1 MPHDVDLIILLAVGF
16 GLALIFGYLAVRLR
30 LPPLI
35 GYLIAGIIIS
45 PNTPGIVADI
55 HLANQLAEL
64 GVMFLMFGVGMH
76 FSLNDLLQ
84 VRRIALP
91 GAILQIAVATLL
103 GIGVSMIWGWSF
115 GSALVFGLSLS
126 CASTVVLLKALG
138 DRGLLNSVNGKIAVG
153 WLLVEDL
160 VMVLVLVLLPATA
173 ALLGGEALA
182 GGADDNIWL
191 TLGITLLKVVGF
203 IAFMLI
209 IGKRLVPMIMQ
220 FVARLGSRE
229 LFTLTVVAAA
239 VSIAFGA
246 YKIFGVSMALGAFF
260 AGMVVKESDFSHRAE
275 EETLPLRE
283 IFAILFFVAVGMLFD
298 PRILVEQPV
307 HVLAVVAIIMVG
319 KTIAAMAL
327 VLFFRYPINT
337 ALTVGASLA
346 QIGEFSFI
354 LATLGVSLK
363 LLSLEGQNLIL
374 AGALI
379 SITLNSFVFSA
390 IEPVQRWIRERSHLA
405 RLLER
410 SGDPLA
416 MLPDEVSQDY
426 LRDQVVIVGHGEVGR
441 RITKQLMAED
451 IKVVI
456 AEENREIVEN
466 LREKGIAAVSG
477 MATDPGVL
485 IQAHIQHARLLV
497 LSPMDILDIHK
508 IVDIAKTL
516 NPEIQVLVCAESK
529 EEAEVIRRD
538 QIGEVYFAKEEM
550 AKNMSNHILNQ
561 IQIAHHQAPT
571 KEQTLDTKKRT
582 VQCVFSYS
590 T

>member
-1 MPHDVDLIILLAVGF
+1 MPHDVELIILLAVGF
-16 GLALIFGYLAVRLR
+16 GFALIFGYIAARLR

-45 PNTPGIVADI
+45 PNTPGVVGDI

-76 FSLNDLLQ
+76 FSLNDLMQ

-103 GIGVSMIWGWSF
+103 GMGISMLWGWSM

-173 ALLGGEALA
+173 VLLGGQPLTESS
-182 GGADDNIWL
+182 ADENIWL
-191 TLGITLLKVVGF
+191 TLGLTLLKVAGF

-220 FVARLGSRE
+220 VVARLGSRE

-246 YKIFGVSMALGAFF
+246 YKVFGVSMALGAFF

-283 IFAILFFVAVGMLFD
+283 IFSILFFVSVGMLFD
-298 PRILVEQPV
+298 PRILIEQPL
-307 HVLAVVAIIMVG
+307 HVLAVVGIIMIG

-354 LATLGVSLK
+354 LATLGVSLN
-363 LLSLEGQNLIL
+363 LLSMEGQNLIL

-390 IEPVQRWIRERSHLA
+390 IEPMQRLIRERSNLA

-410 SGDPLA
+410 SSDPLA

-426 LRDQVVIVGHGEVGR
+426 LRDQVVLIGHGEVGR
-441 RITKQLMAED
+441 RITRELMNEN

-477 MATDPGVL
+477 VATEPGVL

-497 LSPMDILDIHK
+497 ISPMDILDIHK
-508 IVDIAKTL
+508 IVDIAKML
-516 NPEIQVLVCAESK
+516 NSSIQVLVCAESK

-538 QIGEVYFAKEEM
+538 NVGEVYYAKEEM

-561 IQIAHHQAPT
+561 IQIAHHQTPT
-571 KEQTLDTKKRT
+571 H
-582 VQCVFSYS
+582 
-590 T
+590 

>member
-16 GLALIFGYLAVRLR
+16 GLALIFGYIAARLR

-45 PNTPGIVADI
+45 PNTPGIVGDI

-76 FSLNDLLQ
+76 FSLNDLMQ
-84 VRRIALP
+84 VRRIAVP

-103 GIGVSMIWGWSF
+103 GMGVTILWGWSF

-138 DRGLLNSVNGKIAVG
+138 DRGLLDSVNGKIAVG

-173 ALLGGEALA
+173 ILLGGQPINQESAN
-182 GGADDNIWL
+182 DNIWL
-191 TLGITLLKVVGF
+191 TLGITLLKVAGF

-209 IGKRLVPMIMQ
+209 IGKRLVPMIIQ

-239 VSIAFGA
+239 ISIAYGSYA
-246 YKIFGVSMALGAFF
+246 IFGVSMALGAFF
-260 AGMVVKESDFSHRAE
+260 AGMVVKESAFSHRAE

-283 IFAILFFVAVGMLFD
+283 IFAILFFVSVGMLFD
-298 PRILVEQPV
+298 PHILIEQPG
-307 HVLAVVAIIMVG
+307 HILAVVAIIMIG

-354 LATLGVSLK
+354 LATLGVSLQ
-363 LLSLEGQNLIL
+363 LLTLDAQNLIL

-379 SITLNSFVFSA
+379 SITLNSFIFSA
-390 IEPVQRWIRERSHLA
+390 IEPIQKWIRARSYLA

-410 SGDPLA
+410 KSDPLA

-426 LRDQVVIVGHGEVGR
+426 LRDQIVIVGYGEVGR
-441 RITKQLMAED
+441 RITQTLQEQN

-466 LREKGIAAVSG
+466 LRAKGVAAVSG
-477 MATDPGVL
+477 SATEPSVL
-485 IQAHIQHARLLV
+485 IQAHIMHARLLV
-497 LSPMDILDIHK
+497 ISPMDLVKIHQA
-508 IVDIAKTL
+508 VNIAKQL
-516 NPEIQVLVCAESK
+516 NPMLEVLLCAENG
-529 EEAEVIRRD
+529 EEARALRED
-538 QIGEVYFAKEEM
+538 NIGTVYFAKEEM
-550 AKNMSNHILNQ
+550 AKNMSAHILEQ
-561 IQIAHHQAPT
+561 IQLAHQHGHHA
-571 KEQTLDTKKRT
+571 
-582 VQCVFSYS
+582 
-590 T
+590 

>member
-1 MPHDVDLIILLAVGF
+1 MIILLAVGF
-16 GLALIFGYLAVRLR
+16 GIALIFGYIAARLR

-45 PNTPGIVADI
+45 PNTPGIVADMQ
-55 HLANQLAEL
+55 LANQLAEL

-103 GIGVSMIWGWSF
+103 GVAVSMWWGWSF

-138 DRGLLNSVNGKIAVG
+138 DRGLLDSVNGKIAVG

-173 ALLGGEALA
+173 VLLGGKELA
-182 GGADDNIWL
+182 HSTAHQNIWL
-191 TLGITLLKVVGF
+191 TIGITLLKVAGF

-239 VSIAFGA
+239 VSIAYGSYA
-246 YKIFGVSMALGAFF
+246 IFGVSMALGAFF

-283 IFAILFFVAVGMLFD
+283 IFSILFFVSVGMLFD
-298 PRILVEQPV
+298 PRILVEQPL
-307 HVLAVVAIIMVG
+307 HILAVIAIIMIG
-319 KTIAAMAL
+319 KTLAAMAL

-354 LATLGVSLK
+354 LATLGVSLG
-363 LLSLEGQNLIL
+363 LLTLDAQNLIL
-374 AGALI
+374 AGALF

-390 IEPVQRWIRERSHLA
+390 IEPIQRWIRERSHLA

-416 MLPDEVSQDY
+416 MLPDEVDQDY
-426 LRDQVVIVGHGEVGR
+426 LRDQVVMVGYGEVGR
-441 RITKQLMAED
+441 RITKTLMEQD
-451 IKVVI
+451 IRVVI

-466 LREKGIAAVSG
+466 LRKKGIAAVSG
-477 MATDPGVL
+477 EATEPSVL
-485 IQAHIQHARLLV
+485 IQAHIMHARLLV
-497 LSPMDILDIHK
+497 LSPMDIIDIHR
-508 IVDIAKTL
+508 IVDIAKQL
-516 NPEIQVLVCAESK
+516 NPRIEVLCCAESH
-529 EEAEVIRRD
+529 EEAEVIRQD
-538 QIGEVYFAKEEM
+538 NVGLVFYAKEEM
-550 AKNMSNHILNQ
+550 AKNMSQHILHQ
-561 IQIAHHQAPT
+561 IELAHHT
-571 KEQTLDTKKRT
+571 TT
-582 VQCVFSYS
+582 SNH
-590 T
+590 

>member
-16 GLALIFGYLAVRLR
+16 GVALIFGYIAARLR

-45 PNTPGIVADI
+45 PNTPGIEADI

-76 FSLNDLLQ
+76 FSLKDLLL

-103 GIGVSMIWGWSF
+103 GIGVPMLWGWSF

-138 DRGLLNSVNGKIAVG
+138 DRGLLDSVNGKIAVG

-173 ALLGGEALA
+173 VLLGGKAPA
-182 GGADDNIWL
+182 GADGNIWL
-191 TLGITLLKVVGF
+191 TLGITLLKVIGF

-209 IGKRLVPMIMQ
+209 VGKRVVPIIMQ

-239 VSIAFGA
+239 VSIAYGSYA
-246 YKIFGVSMALGAFF
+246 IFGVSMALGAFF

-283 IFAILFFVAVGMLFD
+283 IFSILFFVSVGMLFD
-298 PRILVEQPV
+298 PHILVESPL
-307 HVLAVVAIIMVG
+307 HILAVIAIIMVG
-319 KTIAAMAL
+319 KTLAAMAL

-354 LATLGVSLK
+354 LATLGVSLG
-363 LLSLEGQNLIL
+363 LLSLEAQNLIL
-374 AGALI
+374 AGALF
-379 SITLNSFVFSA
+379 SITLNSFIFSA

-416 MLPDEVSQDY
+416 MLPDEVDQAY
-426 LRDQVVIVGHGEVGR
+426 LRDQVVIVGYGGVGR
-441 RITKQLMAED
+441 RITENLINEN

-456 AEENREIVEN
+456 AEENREIVEK
-466 LREKGIAAVSG
+466 LRNANIAAVSG
-477 MATDPGVL
+477 VATEPSVL
-485 IQAHIQHARLLV
+485 IQAHIMHARLLV
-497 LSPMDILDIHK
+497 ISPMDILDIHR
-508 IVDIAKTL
+508 IVAIAKQL
-516 NPEIQVLVCAESK
+516 NPQIQVLICAESK
-529 EEAEVIRRD
+529 EEAAVIRD
-538 QIGEVYFAKEEM
+538 ENIGEVFYAKEEM
-550 AKNMSNHILNQ
+550 AKNMSHHILNQ
-561 IQIAHHQAPT
+561 IELAHQS
-571 KEQTLDTKKRT
+571 T
-582 VQCVFSYS
+582 VH
-590 T
+590 

>member
-16 GLALIFGYLAVRLR
+16 GLALAFGYIAARLR

-35 GYLIAGIIIS
+35 GYLIAGILIS
-45 PNTPGIVADI
+45 PNTPGVVGDI
-55 HLANQLAEL
+55 QLANQLAEL

-76 FSLNDLLQ
+76 FSLNDLMQ

-103 GIGVSMIWGWSF
+103 GVGVSMLWGWSF
-115 GSALVFGLSLS
+115 GTALVFGLSLS

-138 DRGLLNSVNGKIAVG
+138 DRGLLESINGKIAVG

-160 VMVLVLVLLPATA
+160 VMVLALVLLPATA
-173 ALLGGEALA
+173 VLLGGQALE
-182 GGADDNIWL
+182 GSSDENIWL
-191 TLGITLLKVVGF
+191 TLGITLLKVAGF

-209 IGKRLVPMIMQ
+209 IGKRLIPMIMQ
-220 FVARLGSRE
+220 VVARLGSRE

-246 YKIFGVSMALGAFF
+246 YKVFGVSMALGAFF

-283 IFAILFFVAVGMLFD
+283 IFSILFFVSVGMLFD
-298 PRILVEQPV
+298 PRIILEQPL
-307 HVLAVVAIIMVG
+307 HVLAVIAIIMIG

-354 LATLGVSLK
+354 LAALGVSLN

-379 SITLNSFVFSA
+379 SITLNSFIFSA
-390 IEPVQRWIRERSHLA
+390 IEPVQNWIRERSNLA

-441 RITKQLMAED
+441 RITLSLMEQN

-456 AEENREIVEN
+456 AEENREIVEK
-466 LREKGIAAVSG
+466 LRAKGIAAVSG
-477 MATDPGVL
+477 VATEPSVL

-497 LSPMDILDIHK
+497 ISPMDILDIHK

-529 EEAEVIRRD
+529 EEADVIRRD
-538 QIGEVYFAKEEM
+538 NVGAVYYAKEEM
-550 AKNMSNHILNQ
+550 AKNMSRHILHQ
-561 IQIAHHQAPT
+561 IQIAHQH
-571 KEQTLDTKKRT
+571 EGGH
-582 VQCVFSYS
+582 
-590 T
+590 

>member
-16 GLALIFGYLAVRLR
+16 GVALIFGYITARLR

-45 PNTPGIVADI
+45 PNTPGIEADI

-76 FSLNDLLQ
+76 FSLKDLLL

-103 GIGVSMIWGWSF
+103 GIGVSMLWGWSF

-138 DRGLLNSVNGKIAVG
+138 DRGLLDSVNGKIAVG

-173 ALLGGEALA
+173 VLLGGKAPA
-182 GGADDNIWL
+182 GADGNIWL
-191 TLGITLLKVVGF
+191 TLGITLLKVIGF

-209 IGKRLVPMIMQ
+209 VGKRVVPIIMQ

-239 VSIAFGA
+239 VSIAYGSYA
-246 YKIFGVSMALGAFF
+246 IFGVSMALGAFF

-283 IFAILFFVAVGMLFD
+283 IFSILFFVSVGMLFD
-298 PRILVEQPV
+298 PHILVESPL
-307 HVLAVVAIIMVG
+307 HILAVIAIIMVG
-319 KTIAAMAL
+319 KTLAAMAL

-354 LATLGVSLK
+354 LATLGVSLG
-363 LLSLEGQNLIL
+363 LLSLEAQNLIL
-374 AGALI
+374 AGALF
-379 SITLNSFVFSA
+379 SITLNSFIFSA

-416 MLPDEVSQDY
+416 MLPDEVDQAY
-426 LRDQVVIVGHGEVGR
+426 LRDQVVIVGYGGVGR
-441 RITKQLMAED
+441 RITENLINEN

-456 AEENREIVEN
+456 AEENREIVEK
-466 LREKGIAAVSG
+466 LRNANIAAVSG
-477 MATDPGVL
+477 VATEPSVL
-485 IQAHIQHARLLV
+485 IQAHIMHARLLV
-497 LSPMDILDIHK
+497 ISPMDILDIHR
-508 IVDIAKTL
+508 IVTIAKQL
-516 NPEIQVLVCAESK
+516 NPQIQVLICAESK
-529 EEAEVIRRD
+529 EEAAVIRD
-538 QIGEVYFAKEEM
+538 ENIGEVFYAKEEM
-550 AKNMSNHILNQ
+550 AKNMSHHILNQ
-561 IQIAHHQAPT
+561 IELAHQ
-571 KEQTLDTKKRT
+571 
-582 VQCVFSYS
+582 S
-590 T
+590 TIH

>member
-16 GLALIFGYLAVRLR
+16 GLALIFGYLAARLR
-30 LPPLI
+30 LPPLV

-45 PNTPGIVADI
+45 PKTPGIVADI
-55 HLANQLAEL
+55 TLANQLAEL

-76 FSLNDLLQ
+76 FSLKDLLQ
-84 VRRIALP
+84 VRRIAIP
-91 GAILQIAVATLL
+91 GAILQITVATLM
-103 GIGVSMIWGWSF
+103 GIAVSMMWGWSF

-138 DRGLLNSVNGKIAVG
+138 DRGLLDSVNGKIAVG

-160 VMVLVLVLLPATA
+160 VMVLALVLLPAMA
-173 ALLGGEALA
+173 VILGGNALE
-182 GGADDNIWL
+182 GSDPNENIWM
-191 TLGITLLKVVGF
+191 TLGITLIKVAGF

-220 FVARLGSRE
+220 FVVRLGSRE

-239 VSIAFGA
+239 ISIAYGSYA
-246 YKIFGVSMALGAFF
+246 IFGVSMALGAFF

-283 IFAILFFVAVGMLFD
+283 IFSILFFVSVGMLFD
-298 PRILVEQPV
+298 PRIIIDQPLHILMV
-307 HVLAVVAIIMVG
+307 IGIIMIG
-319 KTIAAMAL
+319 KTLAAMAL
-327 VLFFRYPINT
+327 VLFFRYPLNT

-354 LATLGVSLK
+354 LATLGLSTG
-363 LLSLEGQNLIL
+363 LLTLEAQNLII
-374 AGALI
+374 AGALFSI
-379 SITLNSFVFSA
+379 SLNSILFSA
-390 IEPVQRWIRERSHLA
+390 VEPVQKWIREHSHLA

-426 LRDQVVIVGHGEVGR
+426 LRDQVVLIGHGEVGR
-441 RITKQLMAED
+441 RITKSLMQNN

-466 LREKGIAAVSG
+466 LRAKGIAAVSG
-477 MATDPGVL
+477 SATEPGVL

-497 LSPMDILDIHK
+497 ISPMDILDIHK
-508 IVDIAKTL
+508 IVDTARVL
-516 NPEIQVLVCAESK
+516 NPKIQVLVCAENNA
-529 EEAEVIRRD
+529 EAELIRAD
-538 QIGEVYFAKEEM
+538 NLGEVYYAKEEM
-550 AKNMSNHILNQ
+550 ARNMTNYILNQ
-561 IQIAHHQAPT
+561 IEIAHHQSP
-571 KEQTLDTKKRT
+571 
-582 VQCVFSYS
+582 SH
-590 T
+590 

>member
-173 ALLGGEALA
+173 VLLGGEALT
-182 GGADDNIWL
+182 GSADDNIWL

-571 KEQTLDTKKRT
+571 H
-582 VQCVFSYS
+582 
-590 T
+590 

>member
-1 MPHDVDLIILLAVGF
+1 MPHDVELIILLAVGF
-16 GLALIFGYLAVRLR
+16 GFALIFGYIAARLR

-45 PNTPGIVADI
+45 PNTPGVVGDI

-76 FSLNDLLQ
+76 FSLNDLMQ

-103 GIGVSMIWGWSF
+103 GMGISMLWGWSM

-173 ALLGGEALA
+173 VLLGGQPLTS
-182 GGADDNIWL
+182 GSADENIWL
-191 TLGITLLKVVGF
+191 TLGLTLLKVAGF

-220 FVARLGSRE
+220 VVARLGSRE

-246 YKIFGVSMALGAFF
+246 YKVFGVSMALGAFF

-283 IFAILFFVAVGMLFD
+283 IFSILFFVSVGMLFD
-298 PRILVEQPV
+298 PRILIEQPL
-307 HVLAVVAIIMVG
+307 HVLAVVGIIMIG

-354 LATLGVSLK
+354 LATLGVSLN
-363 LLSLEGQNLIL
+363 LLSMEGQNLIL

-390 IEPVQRWIRERSHLA
+390 IEPMQRLIRERSNLA

-410 SGDPLA
+410 SSDPLA

-426 LRDQVVIVGHGEVGR
+426 LRDQVVLIGHGEVGR
-441 RITKQLMAED
+441 RITRELMNEN

-477 MATDPGVL
+477 VATEPGVL

-497 LSPMDILDIHK
+497 ISPMDILDIHK
-508 IVDIAKTL
+508 IVDIAKML
-516 NPEIQVLVCAESK
+516 NPSIQVLVCAESK

-538 QIGEVYFAKEEM
+538 NVGEVYYAKEEM

-561 IQIAHHQAPT
+561 IQIAHHQTPT
-571 KEQTLDTKKRT
+571 H
-582 VQCVFSYS
+582 
-590 T
+590 

>member
-1 MPHDVDLIILLAVGF
+1 MPHDVELIILLAVGF
-16 GLALIFGYLAVRLR
+16 GLALVFGYIAARLR
-30 LPPLI
+30 LPPLM
-35 GYLIAGIIIS
+35 GYLIAGVIIS

-76 FSLNDLLQ
+76 FSLNDLMQ

-103 GIGVSMIWGWSF
+103 GVSVSMMWGWSF
-115 GSALVFGLSLS
+115 GPALIFGLSLS

-138 DRGLLNSVNGKIAVG
+138 DRGLLDSVNGKIAVG

-160 VMVLVLVLLPATA
+160 VMVLALVLLPATA
-173 ALLGGEALA
+173 VLLGGQAIDNASDE
-182 GGADDNIWL
+182 NIWL
-191 TLGITLLKVVGF
+191 TLGLTLLKVSGF

-209 IGKRLVPMIMQ
+209 VGKRLVPFIMQ
-220 FVARLGSRE
+220 IVARLGSRE

-283 IFAILFFVAVGMLFD
+283 IFSILFFVAVGMLFD
-298 PRILVEQPV
+298 PLILIEEPL
-307 HVLAVVAIIMVG
+307 HVLAVVGIIMVG

-327 VLFFRYPINT
+327 VLFFRYPLNT

-354 LATLGVSLK
+354 LATLGVSLQ

-390 IEPVQRWIRERSHLA
+390 IEPVQNWIRERSYLA

-410 SGDPLA
+410 SNDPLA

-441 RITKQLMAED
+441 RITKNLMAEN
-451 IKVVI
+451 IRVVI
-456 AEENREIVEN
+456 AEENREIVED

-477 MATDPGVL
+477 VATEAGVL

-529 EEAEVIRRD
+529 AEAEVIRKD
-538 QIGEVYFAKEEM
+538 NIGEVYFAKEEM
-550 AKNMSNHILNQ
+550 AKNMSNYILNQ
-561 IQIAHHQAPT
+561 IEIAHHQPPT
-571 KEQTLDTKKRT
+571 H
-582 VQCVFSYS
+582 
-590 T
+590 

>member
-1 MPHDVDLIILLAVGF
+1 MPHNVDLIILLAFGF
-16 GLALIFGYLAVRLR
+16 GLALVFGYLAARLR

-55 HLANQLAEL
+55 QLANQLAEL

-103 GIGVSMIWGWSF
+103 GIGVSMLWGWSL

-173 ALLGGEALA
+173 VLLGGESMTTH
-182 GGADDNIWL
+182 GGNDNIWL
-191 TLGITLLKVVGF
+191 TLGLTLLKVAGF

-209 IGKRLVPMIMQ
+209 VGKRLVPLIMQ

-246 YKIFGVSMALGAFF
+246 YKVFGVSMALGAFF

-283 IFAILFFVAVGMLFD
+283 IFSILFFVSVGMLFD
-298 PRILVEQPV
+298 PRILWEQPE
-307 HVLAVVAIIMVG
+307 HVLAVVAIIMIG

-354 LATLGVSLK
+354 LATLGLSLK

-379 SITLNSFVFSA
+379 SITLNSFIFSA
-390 IEPVQRWIRERSHLA
+390 IEPLQNWIRERSSLA

-441 RITKQLMAED
+441 RITKTLMAED

-477 MATDPGVL
+477 VATEPGVL

-497 LSPMDILDIHK
+497 LSPMDIIDIHK

-516 NPEIQVLVCAESK
+516 NPQIQVLICAESK
-529 EEAEVIRRD
+529 QEAEVIRKEN
-538 QIGEVYFAKEEM
+538 IGDVYFAKEEM

-561 IQIAHHQAPT
+561 IEIAHHQAP
-571 KEQTLDTKKRT
+571 
-582 VQCVFSYS
+582 SH
-590 T
+590 

>member
-16 GLALIFGYLAVRLR
+16 GVALFFGYIAARLR

-45 PNTPGIVADI
+45 PNTPGVEADI

-76 FSLNDLLQ
+76 FSLNDLLL

-103 GIGVSMIWGWSF
+103 GIGVSMLWGWSF

-138 DRGLLNSVNGKIAVG
+138 DRGLLDSVNGKIAVG

-173 ALLGGEALA
+173 VLLGGKAPA
-182 GGADDNIWL
+182 GAEGNIWL
-191 TLGITLLKVVGF
+191 TLGITLLKVIGF

-209 IGKRLVPMIMQ
+209 VGKRVVPIIMQ

-239 VSIAFGA
+239 VSIAYGSYA
-246 YKIFGVSMALGAFF
+246 IFGVSMALGAFF

-283 IFAILFFVAVGMLFD
+283 IFSILFFVSVGMLFD
-298 PRILVEQPV
+298 PHILIERPL
-307 HVLAVVAIIMVG
+307 HILAVIAIIMVG
-319 KTIAAMAL
+319 KTLAAMAL

-354 LATLGVSLK
+354 LATLGVSLG
-363 LLSLEGQNLIL
+363 LLTLEAQNLIL
-374 AGALI
+374 AGALF
-379 SITLNSFVFSA
+379 SITLNSFIFSA

-416 MLPDEVSQDY
+416 MLPDEVDQSY
-426 LRDQVVIVGHGEVGR
+426 LRDQVVIVGYGGVGR
-441 RITKQLMAED
+441 RITENLINQN

-456 AEENREIVEN
+456 AEENREIVEK
-466 LREKGIAAVSG
+466 LRQANIAAVSG
-477 MATDPGVL
+477 VATEPGVL
-485 IQAHIQHARLLV
+485 IQAHIMHARLLV
-497 LSPMDILDIHK
+497 ISPMDILDIHR
-508 IVDIAKTL
+508 IVDIAKQL
-516 NPEIQVLVCAESK
+516 NPQIQVLICAESK
-529 EEAEVIRRD
+529 EEAAVISD
-538 QIGEVYFAKEEM
+538 EHIGEVFYAKEEM
-550 AKNMSNHILNQ
+550 AKNMSHHILNQ
-561 IQIAHHQAPT
+561 IELAHQ
-571 KEQTLDTKKRT
+571 
-582 VQCVFSYS
+582 S
-590 T
+590 THH

>member
-173 ALLGGEALA
+173 VLLGGEALA

-260 AGMVVKESDFSHRAE
+260 
-275 EETLPLRE
+275 
-283 IFAILFFVAVGMLFD
+283 
-298 PRILVEQPV
+298 
-307 HVLAVVAIIMVG
+307 
-319 KTIAAMAL
+319 
-327 VLFFRYPINT
+327 
-337 ALTVGASLA
+337 
-346 QIGEFSFI
+346 
-354 LATLGVSLK
+354 
-363 LLSLEGQNLIL
+363 
-374 AGALI
+374 
-379 SITLNSFVFSA
+379 
-390 IEPVQRWIRERSHLA
+390 
-405 RLLER
+405 
-410 SGDPLA
+410 
-416 MLPDEVSQDY
+416 
-426 LRDQVVIVGHGEVGR
+426 
-441 RITKQLMAED
+441 
-451 IKVVI
+451 
-456 AEENREIVEN
+456 
-466 LREKGIAAVSG
+466 
-477 MATDPGVL
+477 
-485 IQAHIQHARLLV
+485 
-497 LSPMDILDIHK
+497 
-508 IVDIAKTL
+508 
-516 NPEIQVLVCAESK
+516 
-529 EEAEVIRRD
+529 
-538 QIGEVYFAKEEM
+538 
-550 AKNMSNHILNQ
+550 
-561 IQIAHHQAPT
+561 
-571 KEQTLDTKKRT
+571 
-582 VQCVFSYS
+582 
-590 T
+590 

>member
-1 MPHDVDLIILLAVGF
+1 VPHDVDLIILLAVGF
-16 GLALIFGYLAVRLR
+16 GIALIFGYIAARLR

-45 PNTPGIVADI
+45 PNTPGIVADMA
-55 HLANQLAEL
+55 LANQLAEL

-76 FSLNDLLQ
+76 FSLSDLLQ

-103 GIGVSMIWGWSF
+103 GVGVSMWWGWSF

-138 DRGLLNSVNGKIAVG
+138 DRGLLDSVNGKIAVG

-173 ALLGGEALA
+173 VLLGGKPLA
-182 GGADDNIWL
+182 HAATDQSIWI
-191 TLGITLLKVVGF
+191 TLGITLLKVAGF

-239 VSIAFGA
+239 VSIAYGSYA
-246 YKIFGVSMALGAFF
+246 IFGVSMALGAFF

-283 IFAILFFVAVGMLFD
+283 IFSILFFVSVGMLFD
-298 PRILVEQPV
+298 PRILVEQPL
-307 HVLAVVAIIMVG
+307 HILAVIAIIMVG
-319 KTIAAMAL
+319 KTLAAMAL

-354 LATLGVSLK
+354 LATLGVSLG
-363 LLSLEGQNLIL
+363 LLTLEAQNLIL
-374 AGALI
+374 AGALF

-390 IEPVQRWIRERSHLA
+390 IEPIQRWIRERSHLA

-416 MLPDEVSQDY
+416 MLPDEVDQDY
-426 LRDQVVIVGHGEVGR
+426 LRDQVVMVGYGEVGR
-441 RITKQLMAED
+441 RITKTLMEKD
-451 IKVVI
+451 IRVVI

-466 LREKGIAAVSG
+466 LRKKGIPAVSG
-477 MATDPGVL
+477 EATEPSVL
-485 IQAHIQHARLLV
+485 IQAHIMHARLLV
-497 LSPMDILDIHK
+497 LSPMDIIDIHR
-508 IVDIAKTL
+508 IVDIAKQL
-516 NPEIQVLVCAESK
+516 NPRIEVLCCAESH
-529 EEAEVIRRD
+529 EEAEVIRQD
-538 QIGEVYFAKEEM
+538 NVGLVFYAKEEM
-550 AKNMSNHILNQ
+550 AKNMSQHILHQ
-561 IQIAHHQAPT
+561 IELAHHT
-571 KEQTLDTKKRT
+571 TT
-582 VQCVFSYS
+582 SNH
-590 T
+590 

>member
-16 GLALIFGYLAVRLR
+16 GMALIFGYIAARLR

-35 GYLIAGIIIS
+35 GYLIAGIIII
-45 PNTPGIVADI
+45 PNTPGIVGDI

-103 GIGVSMIWGWSF
+103 GIGVSMYWGWSF
-115 GSALVFGLSLS
+115 GSALIFGLSLS

-138 DRGLLNSVNGKIAVG
+138 DRGLLDSVNGKIAVG

-160 VMVLVLVLLPATA
+160 VMVLALVLLPATA
-173 ALLGGEALA
+173 VLMGGHALPGT
-182 GGADDNIWL
+182 DISQSIWL
-191 TLGITLLKVVGF
+191 TIGITLLKVTGF

-239 VSIAFGA
+239 VSIAYGSYA
-246 YKIFGVSMALGAFF
+246 VFGVSMALGAFF

-283 IFAILFFVAVGMLFD
+283 IFSILFFVSVGMLFD
-298 PRILVEQPV
+298 PSILIEEPLRIL
-307 HVLAVVAIIMVG
+307 AVIAIIMVG
-319 KTIAAMAL
+319 KTLAAIAL

-354 LATLGVSLK
+354 LATLG
-363 LLSLEGQNLIL
+363 LSLGLLTPDAQNLIL
-374 AGALI
+374 AGALF

-410 SGDPLA
+410 SADPLA
-416 MLPDEVSQDY
+416 MLPDEVDQAY
-426 LRDQVVIVGHGEVGR
+426 LRDQVVIIGYGGVGR
-441 RITKQLMAED
+441 RISENLIQQN

-456 AEENREIVEN
+456 AEENREIVEK
-466 LREKGIAAVSG
+466 LRSQGIAAVSG
-477 MATDPGVL
+477 EATEPNVL

-497 LSPMDILDIHK
+497 ISPMDILDIHR
-508 IVDIAKTL
+508 IVDISKQL
-516 NPEIQVLVCAESK
+516 NPEIQVLICAESK
-529 EEAEVIRRD
+529 EEAAVIR
-538 QIGEVYFAKEEM
+538 QENLGEVFYAKEEM
-550 AKNMSNHILNQ
+550 AKNMSHHILNQ
-561 IQIAHHQAPT
+561 IEIAHQSPAH
-571 KEQTLDTKKRT
+571 
-582 VQCVFSYS
+582 
-590 T
+590 

>member
-16 GLALIFGYLAVRLR
+16 GMALIFGYIAARLR

-45 PNTPGIVADI
+45 PNTPGIVGDI

-103 GIGVSMIWGWSF
+103 GIGVSMYWGWSF
-115 GSALVFGLSLS
+115 GSALIFGLSLS

-138 DRGLLNSVNGKIAVG
+138 DRGLLDSVNGKIAVG

-160 VMVLVLVLLPATA
+160 VMVLALVLLPATA
-173 ALLGGEALA
+173 VLLGGHALP
-182 GGADDNIWL
+182 GTDTSQSIWL
-191 TLGITLLKVVGF
+191 TIGITLLKVTGF

-239 VSIAFGA
+239 VSIAYGSYA
-246 YKIFGVSMALGAFF
+246 VFGVSMALGAFF

-283 IFAILFFVAVGMLFD
+283 IFSILFFVSVGMLFD
-298 PRILVEQPV
+298 PSILIEEPFRIL
-307 HVLAVVAIIMVG
+307 AVIAIIMVG
-319 KTIAAMAL
+319 KTLAAIAL

-354 LATLGVSLK
+354 LATLG
-363 LLSLEGQNLIL
+363 LSLGLLTPDAQNLIL
-374 AGALI
+374 AGALF

-410 SGDPLA
+410 SADPLA
-416 MLPDEVSQDY
+416 MLPDEVDQAY
-426 LRDQVVIVGHGEVGR
+426 LRDQVVIIGYGGVGR
-441 RITKQLMAED
+441 RISENLIQQN

-456 AEENREIVEN
+456 AEENREIVEK
-466 LREKGIAAVSG
+466 LRSQGIAAVSG
-477 MATDPGVL
+477 EATEPNVL

-497 LSPMDILDIHK
+497 ISPMDILDIHR
-508 IVDIAKTL
+508 IVDISKQL
-516 NPEIQVLVCAESK
+516 NPEIQVLICAESK
-529 EEAEVIRRD
+529 EEAAVIR
-538 QIGEVYFAKEEM
+538 QENLGEVFYAKEEM
-550 AKNMSNHILNQ
+550 AKNMSHHILNQ
-561 IQIAHHQAPT
+561 IEIAHQSPAH
-571 KEQTLDTKKRT
+571 
-582 VQCVFSYS
+582 
-590 T
+590 

>member
-16 GLALIFGYLAVRLR
+16 GMALIFGYIAARLR

-35 GYLIAGIIIS
+35 GYLVAGIIIS
-45 PNTPGIVADI
+45 PNTPGVVGDMQ
-55 HLANQLAEL
+55 LANQLAEL

-76 FSLNDLLQ
+76 FSLKDLLQ
-84 VRRIALP
+84 VRRIAVP

-103 GIGVSMIWGWSF
+103 GIAVSMFWGWSF
-115 GSALVFGLSLS
+115 GSALIFGLSLS

-138 DRGLLNSVNGKIAVG
+138 DRGLLDSVNGKIAVG

-160 VMVLVLVLLPATA
+160 VMVLALVLLPATA
-173 ALLGGEALA
+173 VLLGGQALP
-182 GGADDNIWL
+182 GTDTSQSIWI
-191 TLGITLLKVVGF
+191 TIGITLLKVTGF

-239 VSIAFGA
+239 VSIAYGSYA
-246 YKIFGVSMALGAFF
+246 VFGVSMALGAFF

-283 IFAILFFVAVGMLFD
+283 IFAILFFVSVGMLFD
-298 PRILVEQPV
+298 PSILVEEPLRI
-307 HVLAVVAIIMVG
+307 LAVVAIIMVG
-319 KTIAAMAL
+319 KTLAAMAL

-354 LATLGVSLK
+354 LATLG
-363 LLSLEGQNLIL
+363 LSLGLLTHDAQNLIL
-374 AGALI
+374 AGALF

-416 MLPDEVSQDY
+416 MLPDEVDQAY
-426 LRDQVVIVGHGEVGR
+426 LRDQVVIIGYGGVGR
-441 RITKQLMAED
+441 RISENLMEQN

-456 AEENREIVEN
+456 AEENREIVEK
-466 LREKGIAAVSG
+466 LRSQGIAAVSG
-477 MATDPGVL
+477 EATEPNVL

-497 LSPMDILDIHK
+497 ISPMDILDIHR
-508 IVDIAKTL
+508 IVDISKQL
-516 NPEIQVLVCAESK
+516 NPEIQVLICAESK
-529 EEAEVIRRD
+529 EEAVVIREEN
-538 QIGEVYFAKEEM
+538 IGEVFYAKEEM
-550 AKNMSNHILNQ
+550 AKNMSHHILSQ
-561 IQIAHHQAPT
+561 IELAHQSETH
-571 KEQTLDTKKRT
+571 
-582 VQCVFSYS
+582 
-590 T
+590 

>member
-16 GLALIFGYLAVRLR
+16 GMALIFGYIAARLR

-45 PNTPGIVADI
+45 PNTPGIVGDI

-103 GIGVSMIWGWSF
+103 GIGVSMYWGWSF
-115 GSALVFGLSLS
+115 GSALIFGLSLS

-138 DRGLLNSVNGKIAVG
+138 DRGLLDSVNGKIAVG

-160 VMVLVLVLLPATA
+160 VMVLALVLLPATA
-173 ALLGGEALA
+173 MLLGGHALP
-182 GGADDNIWL
+182 GTDTSQSIWL
-191 TLGITLLKVVGF
+191 TIGITLLKVTGF

-239 VSIAFGA
+239 VSIAYGSYA
-246 YKIFGVSMALGAFF
+246 VFGVSMALGAFF

-283 IFAILFFVAVGMLFD
+283 IFSILFFVSVGMLFD
-298 PRILVEQPV
+298 PSILIEEPLRIL
-307 HVLAVVAIIMVG
+307 AVIAIIMVG
-319 KTIAAMAL
+319 KTLAAIAL

-354 LATLGVSLK
+354 LATLG
-363 LLSLEGQNLIL
+363 LSLGLLTPDAQNLIL
-374 AGALI
+374 AGALF

-410 SGDPLA
+410 SADPLA
-416 MLPDEVSQDY
+416 MLPDEVDQAY
-426 LRDQVVIVGHGEVGR
+426 LRDQVVIIGYGGVGR
-441 RITKQLMAED
+441 RISENLIQQN

-456 AEENREIVEN
+456 AEENREIVEK
-466 LREKGIAAVSG
+466 LRSQGIAAVSG
-477 MATDPGVL
+477 EATEPNVL

-497 LSPMDILDIHK
+497 ISPMDILDIHR
-508 IVDIAKTL
+508 IVDISKQL
-516 NPEIQVLVCAESK
+516 NPEIQVLICAESK
-529 EEAEVIRRD
+529 EEAAVIR
-538 QIGEVYFAKEEM
+538 QENLGEVFYAKEEM
-550 AKNMSNHILNQ
+550 AKNMSHHILNQ
-561 IQIAHHQAPT
+561 IELAHQSPAH
-571 KEQTLDTKKRT
+571 
-582 VQCVFSYS
+582 
-590 T
+590 

>member
-1 MPHDVDLIILLAVGF
+1 MLVPHDVELIILLAVGF
-16 GLALIFGYLAVRLR
+16 GLALLFGYIAARLR

-35 GYLIAGIIIS
+35 GYLVAGILIS
-45 PNTPGIVADI
+45 PNTPGVVGDI

-76 FSLNDLLQ
+76 FSLNDLMQ
-84 VRRIALP
+84 VKRIALP
-91 GAILQIAVATLL
+91 GAILQITVATLL
-103 GIGVSMIWGWSF
+103 GIGVSMMWGWSF

-138 DRGLLNSVNGKIAVG
+138 DRGLLDSVNGKIAVG

-173 ALLGGEALA
+173 VLLGGQALA
-182 GGADDNIWL
+182 GSAADENIWL
-191 TLGITLLKVVGF
+191 TLGITLLKVTGF

-209 IGKRLVPMIMQ
+209 VGKRLVPWIMQ
-220 FVARLGSRE
+220 VVARLGSRE

-246 YKIFGVSMALGAFF
+246 YKVFGVSMALGAFF

-283 IFAILFFVAVGMLFD
+283 IFSILFFVSVGMLFD
-298 PRILVEQPV
+298 PRILLEEPL
-307 HVLAVVAIIMVG
+307 HVLAVVGIIMIG

-354 LATLGVSLK
+354 LATLGVSLQ

-379 SITLNSFVFSA
+379 SITLNTFLFSA

-426 LRDQVVIVGHGEVGR
+426 LRDQVVIIGHGEVGR
-441 RITKQLMAED
+441 RITKNLMAEN

-477 MATDPGVL
+477 VATEPGVL

-497 LSPMDILDIHK
+497 ISPMDIIDIHK
-508 IVDIAKTL
+508 IVDIATTL
-516 NPEIQVLVCAESK
+516 NPQIQVLICAESK

-538 QIGEVYFAKEEM
+538 NIGEVYFAKEEM

-561 IQIAHHQAPT
+561 IEIAHHQPP
-571 KEQTLDTKKRT
+571 
-582 VQCVFSYS
+582 SH
-590 T
+590 

>member
-16 GLALIFGYLAVRLR
+16 GMALIFGYIAARLR

-35 GYLIAGIIIS
+35 GYLVAGIIIS
-45 PNTPGIVADI
+45 PNTPGVVGDI
-55 HLANQLAEL
+55 QLANQLAEL

-76 FSLNDLLQ
+76 FSLKDLLQ

-103 GIGVSMIWGWSF
+103 GVAVSMYWGWSF
-115 GSALVFGLSLS
+115 GSALIFGLSLS

-138 DRGLLNSVNGKIAVG
+138 DRGLLDSVNGKIAVG

-160 VMVLVLVLLPATA
+160 VMVLALVLLPATA
-173 ALLGGEALA
+173 VLLGGQALP
-182 GGADDNIWL
+182 GTDTSQSIWV
-191 TLGITLLKVVGF
+191 TIGITLLKVTGF

-239 VSIAFGA
+239 VSIAYGSYA
-246 YKIFGVSMALGAFF
+246 VFGVSMALGAFF

-283 IFAILFFVAVGMLFD
+283 IFSILFFVSVGMLFD
-298 PRILVEQPV
+298 PSILVEAPLKI
-307 HVLAVVAIIMVG
+307 LAVVAIIMVG
-319 KTIAAMAL
+319 KTLAAMAL

-354 LATLGVSLK
+354 LATLG
-363 LLSLEGQNLIL
+363 LSLGLLTPDAQNLIL
-374 AGALI
+374 AGALF

-416 MLPDEVSQDY
+416 MLPDEVDQAY
-426 LRDQVVIVGHGEVGR
+426 LRDQVVIIGYGGVGR
-441 RITKQLMAED
+441 RISENLMQQN

-456 AEENREIVEN
+456 AEENREIVEK
-466 LREKGIAAVSG
+466 LRAQGRAAVSG
-477 MATDPGVL
+477 EATEPNVL

-497 LSPMDILDIHK
+497 ISPMDILDIHR
-508 IVDIAKTL
+508 IVDISKQL
-516 NPEIQVLVCAESK
+516 NPEIQVLICAESK
-529 EEAEVIRRD
+529 EEAVIIREEN
-538 QIGEVYFAKEEM
+538 IGEVFYAKEEM
-550 AKNMSNHILNQ
+550 AKNMSHHILNQ
-561 IQIAHHQAPT
+561 IELAH
-571 KEQTLDTKKRT
+571 QTEAH
-582 VQCVFSYS
+582 
-590 T
+590 

>member
-16 GLALIFGYLAVRLR
+16 GLALIFGYIAARLR

-35 GYLIAGIIIS
+35 GYLIAGVIIS
-45 PNTPGIVADI
+45 PNTPGIVGDI
-55 HLANQLAEL
+55 HLANQLAEH

-76 FSLNDLLQ
+76 FSLNDLMQ

-103 GIGVSMIWGWSF
+103 GIGVSMLWGWEF

-126 CASTVVLLKALG
+126 CASTVVLLKALA
-138 DRGLLNSVNGKIAVG
+138 DRGLLESVNGKIAVG

-160 VMVLVLVLLPATA
+160 VMVLALVLLPATA
-173 ALLGGEALA
+173 VLLGGQALA
-182 GGADDNIWL
+182 GAADENIWT
-191 TLGITLLKVVGF
+191 TLGITLLKVAGF

-239 VSIAFGA
+239 ISIAFGA
-246 YKIFGVSMALGAFF
+246 YKVFGVSMALGAFF

-283 IFAILFFVAVGMLFD
+283 IFSILFFVSVGMLFD
-298 PRILVEQPV
+298 PRILVEQPL
-307 HVLAVVAIIMVG
+307 HVLAVVGIILVG

-354 LATLGVSLK
+354 LATLGVSLQ
-363 LLSLEGQNLIL
+363 LLSIEGQNLIL

-390 IEPVQRWIRERSHLA
+390 IEPVQHWIRERSSLA

-426 LRDQVVIVGHGEVGR
+426 LRDQVVMIGHGEVGR
-441 RITKQLMAED
+441 RVTKSLMD
-451 IKVVI
+451 KNIKVVI

-466 LREKGIAAVSG
+466 LRAKGIAAVSG
-477 MATDPGVL
+477 VATEPSVL

-497 LSPMDILDIHK
+497 ISPMDILDIHK

-538 QIGEVYFAKEEM
+538 NIGAVYYAKEEM
-550 AKNMSNHILNQ
+550 AKNMSRHILHQ
-561 IQIAHHQAPT
+561 IEIAHQHP
-571 KEQTLDTKKRT
+571 
-582 VQCVFSYS
+582 SS
-590 T
+590 H

>member
-1 MPHDVDLIILLAVGF
+1 MPHNVDLIILLAFGF
-16 GLALIFGYLAVRLR
+16 GLALIFGYLAARLR

-35 GYLIAGIIIS
+35 GYLVAGIIIS

-55 HLANQLAEL
+55 QLANQLAEL

-103 GIGVSMIWGWSF
+103 GIGVSMLWGWSF

-173 ALLGGEALA
+173 VLLGGEPMTAHA
-182 GGADDNIWL
+182 ESGNIWL
-191 TLGITLLKVVGF
+191 TLGLTLLKVAGF

-209 IGKRLVPMIMQ
+209 VGKRLVPLIMQ

-246 YKIFGVSMALGAFF
+246 YKVFGVSMALGAFF

-283 IFAILFFVAVGMLFD
+283 IFSILFFVSVGMLFD
-298 PRILVEQPV
+298 PSILWEEPE
-307 HVLAVVAIIMVG
+307 HVLAVVGIIMVG

-379 SITLNSFVFSA
+379 SITLNSFIFSA
-390 IEPVQRWIRERSHLA
+390 IEPIQNWIRERSSLA

-441 RITKQLMAED
+441 RITKTLMAEE

-456 AEENREIVEN
+456 AEENREIVED

-477 MATDPGVL
+477 VATEPGVL

-516 NPEIQVLVCAESK
+516 NPQIQVLICAESK
-529 EEAEVIRRD
+529 QEAEVIRKEN
-538 QIGEVYFAKEEM
+538 IGEVYLAKEEM

-561 IQIAHHQAPT
+561 IEIAHHQAP
-571 KEQTLDTKKRT
+571 
-582 VQCVFSYS
+582 SH
-590 T
+590 

>member
-1 MPHDVDLIILLAVGF
+1 MPHNVDLIILLAFGF
-16 GLALIFGYLAVRLR
+16 GLALIFGYLAARLR

-35 GYLIAGIIIS
+35 GYLVAGIIIS

-55 HLANQLAEL
+55 QLANQLAEL

-103 GIGVSMIWGWSF
+103 GIGVSMLWGWSF

-173 ALLGGEALA
+173 VLLGGEPMTAHA
-182 GGADDNIWL
+182 ESGNIWL
-191 TLGITLLKVVGF
+191 TLGLTLLKVAGF

-209 IGKRLVPMIMQ
+209 VGKRLVPLIMQ

-246 YKIFGVSMALGAFF
+246 YKVFGVSMALGAFF

-283 IFAILFFVAVGMLFD
+283 IFSILFFVSVGMLFD
-298 PRILVEQPV
+298 PSILWEQPE
-307 HVLAVVAIIMVG
+307 HVLAVVGIIMVG

-379 SITLNSFVFSA
+379 SITLNSFIFSA
-390 IEPVQRWIRERSHLA
+390 IEPIQNWIRERSSLA

-441 RITKQLMAED
+441 RITKTLMAKE

-477 MATDPGVL
+477 VATEPGVL

-497 LSPMDILDIHK
+497 LSPMDIIDIHK

-516 NPEIQVLVCAESK
+516 NPQIQVLICAESK
-529 EEAEVIRRD
+529 QEAEVIRKEN
-538 QIGEVYFAKEEM
+538 IGEVYLAKEEM

-561 IQIAHHQAPT
+561 IEIAHHQAP
-571 KEQTLDTKKRT
+571 
-582 VQCVFSYS
+582 SH
-590 T
+590 

>member
-1 MPHDVDLIILLAVGF
+1 MPHNVDLIILLAFGF
-16 GLALIFGYLAVRLR
+16 GLALIFGYLAARLR

-35 GYLIAGIIIS
+35 GYLVAGIIIS

-55 HLANQLAEL
+55 QLANQLAEL

-103 GIGVSMIWGWSF
+103 GIGVSMLWGWSF

-173 ALLGGEALA
+173 VLLGGESMTAH
-182 GGADDNIWL
+182 GGNDNIWL
-191 TLGITLLKVVGF
+191 TLGLTLLKVAGF

-209 IGKRLVPMIMQ
+209 VGKRLVPMIMQ
-220 FVARLGSRE
+220 VVARLGSRE

-246 YKIFGVSMALGAFF
+246 YKVFGVSMALGAFF

-283 IFAILFFVAVGMLFD
+283 IFSILFFVSVGMLFD
-298 PRILVEQPV
+298 PRILWEQPE
-307 HVLAVVAIIMVG
+307 HVLAVVAIIMIG

-337 ALTVGASLA
+337 ALSVGASLA

-354 LATLGVSLK
+354 LATLGLSLK

-390 IEPVQRWIRERSHLA
+390 IEPIQNWIRERSSLA

-441 RITKQLMAED
+441 RITKTLMAED

-477 MATDPGVL
+477 IATEPGVL

-497 LSPMDILDIHK
+497 LSPMDIIDIHK

-516 NPEIQVLVCAESK
+516 NPQIQVLICAESK
-529 EEAEVIRRD
+529 QEADVIRREN
-538 QIGEVYFAKEEM
+538 IGDVYFAKEEM

-561 IQIAHHQAPT
+561 IEIAHHQAP
-571 KEQTLDTKKRT
+571 
-582 VQCVFSYS
+582 SH
-590 T
+590 

>member
-1 MPHDVDLIILLAVGF
+1 MPHNVDLIILLAFGF
-16 GLALIFGYLAVRLR
+16 GLALIFGYLAARLR

-55 HLANQLAEL
+55 QLANQLAEL

-103 GIGVSMIWGWSF
+103 GIGVSMLWGWSF

-173 ALLGGEALA
+173 VLLGGEPMTAHA
-182 GGADDNIWL
+182 ESGNIWL
-191 TLGITLLKVVGF
+191 TLGLTLLKVAGF

-209 IGKRLVPMIMQ
+209 VGKRLVPLIMQ

-246 YKIFGVSMALGAFF
+246 YKVFGVSMALGAFF

-283 IFAILFFVAVGMLFD
+283 IFSILFFVSVGMLFD
-298 PRILVEQPV
+298 PSILWEQPE
-307 HVLAVVAIIMVG
+307 HVLAVVGIIMVG

-379 SITLNSFVFSA
+379 SITLNSFIFSA
-390 IEPVQRWIRERSHLA
+390 IEPIQNWIRERSSLA

-441 RITKQLMAED
+441 RITKTLMAEE

-456 AEENREIVEN
+456 AEENREIVED

-477 MATDPGVL
+477 VATEPGVL

-516 NPEIQVLVCAESK
+516 NPQIQVLICAESK
-529 EEAEVIRRD
+529 QEAEVIRKEN
-538 QIGEVYFAKEEM
+538 IGEVYLAKEEM

-561 IQIAHHQAPT
+561 IEIAHHQAP
-571 KEQTLDTKKRT
+571 
-582 VQCVFSYS
+582 SH
-590 T
+590 

>member
-173 ALLGGEALA
+173 ALLGGEAFT
-182 GGADDNIWL
+182 GSTDDNIWL

-379 SITLNSFVFSA
+379 SITLNSFVFSV

-571 KEQTLDTKKRT
+571 H
-582 VQCVFSYS
+582 
-590 T
+590 

>member
-16 GLALIFGYLAVRLR
+16 GLALIFGYIAARIR

-45 PNTPGIVADI
+45 PNTPGVVGDI
-55 HLANQLAEL
+55 QLANQLAEL

-76 FSLNDLLQ
+76 FSLSDLMQ

-103 GIGVSMIWGWSF
+103 GIGVSMMWGWSF

-173 ALLGGEALA
+173 VLLGGTPIA
-182 GGADDNIWL
+182 GTDPNANIWL
-191 TLGITLLKVVGF
+191 TLGVTLLKVTGF

-209 IGKRLVPMIMQ
+209 VGKRLVPWIMQ
-220 FVARLGSRE
+220 MVARLGSRE

-246 YKIFGVSMALGAFF
+246 YKVFGVSMALGAFF

-283 IFAILFFVAVGMLFD
+283 IFSILFFVSVGMLFD
-298 PRILVEQPV
+298 PRILIEQPL
-307 HVLAVVAIIMVG
+307 HVLAVIGIIMIG

-354 LATLGVSLK
+354 LATLGLSLN
-363 LLSLEGQNLIL
+363 LLSIEGQNLIL

-379 SITLNSFVFSA
+379 SITLNSFIFSA
-390 IEPVQRWIRERSHLA
+390 IEPVQNWIRERSHLA

-410 SGDPLA
+410 SGDPLS
-416 MLPDEVSQDY
+416 MLPDEVSQEY
-426 LRDQVVIVGHGEVGR
+426 LRDQVVLVGHGEVGR
-441 RITKQLMAED
+441 RITRELMAQN

-456 AEENREIVEN
+456 AEENREIVER
-466 LREKGIAAVSG
+466 LRQKGIAAVSG
-477 MATDPGVL
+477 HATEPSVL

-516 NPEIQVLVCAESK
+516 NPQIQVLVCAESK

-538 QIGEVYFAKEEM
+538 NIGEVYFAKEEM
-550 AKNMSNHILNQ
+550 AKNMTNHILNQ
-561 IQIAHHQAPT
+561 IQIAHHQEPT
-571 KEQTLDTKKRT
+571 H
-582 VQCVFSYS
+582 
-590 T
+590 

>member
-1 MPHDVDLIILLAVGF
+1 VPHDVDLIILLAVGF
-16 GLALIFGYLAVRLR
+16 GLALAFGYIAARLR

-35 GYLIAGIIIS
+35 GYLIAGILIS
-45 PNTPGIVADI
+45 PNTPGVVGDI
-55 HLANQLAEL
+55 QLANQLAEL

-76 FSLNDLLQ
+76 FSLNDLMQ

-103 GIGVSMIWGWSF
+103 GVGVSMLWGWSF

-138 DRGLLNSVNGKIAVG
+138 DRGLLESINGKIAVG

-160 VMVLVLVLLPATA
+160 VMVLALVLLPATA
-173 ALLGGEALA
+173 VLLGGQALE
-182 GGADDNIWL
+182 GSSDGNIWL
-191 TLGITLLKVVGF
+191 TLGITLLKVAGF

-209 IGKRLVPMIMQ
+209 VGKRLIPMIMQ
-220 FVARLGSRE
+220 VVARLGSRE
-229 LFTLTVVAAA
+229 LFTITVVAAA

-246 YKIFGVSMALGAFF
+246 YKVFGVSMALGAFF

-283 IFAILFFVAVGMLFD
+283 IFSILFFVSVGMLFD
-298 PRILVEQPV
+298 PRIMIEQPL
-307 HVLAVVAIIMVG
+307 HVLAVVAIIMIG

-354 LATLGVSLK
+354 LAALGVSLN

-379 SITLNSFVFSA
+379 SITLNSFIFAA
-390 IEPVQRWIRERSHLA
+390 IEPVQKWIRERSNLA

-441 RITKQLMAED
+441 RITTSLMEQN

-456 AEENREIVEN
+456 AEENREIVEK
-466 LREKGIAAVSG
+466 LRAKGIAAVSG
-477 MATDPGVL
+477 VATEPGVL

-497 LSPMDILDIHK
+497 ISPMDILDIHK

-538 QIGEVYFAKEEM
+538 NVGAVYYAKEEM
-550 AKNMSNHILNQ
+550 AKNMSRHILHQ
-561 IQIAHHQAPT
+561 IQIAHQNPSHH
-571 KEQTLDTKKRT
+571 
-582 VQCVFSYS
+582 
-590 T
+590 

>member
-16 GLALIFGYLAVRLR
+16 GMALVFGYIAARLR

-35 GYLIAGIIIS
+35 GYLVAGIIIS
-45 PNTPGIVADI
+45 PNTPGVVGDI
-55 HLANQLAEL
+55 QLANQLAEL

-76 FSLNDLLQ
+76 FSLKDLLQ

-103 GIGVSMIWGWSF
+103 GIGVTMYWGWSF
-115 GSALVFGLSLS
+115 GSALIFGLSLS

-138 DRGLLNSVNGKIAVG
+138 DRGLLDSVNGKIAVG

-160 VMVLVLVLLPATA
+160 VMVLALVLLPATA
-173 ALLGGEALA
+173 VLLGGQALP
-182 GGADDNIWL
+182 GTDTSQSIWL
-191 TLGITLLKVVGF
+191 TIGITLLKVTGF

-239 VSIAFGA
+239 VSIAYGSYA
-246 YKIFGVSMALGAFF
+246 VFGVSMALGAFF
-260 AGMVVKESDFSHRAE
+260 AGMVVKESDFNHRAE

-283 IFAILFFVAVGMLFD
+283 IFSILFFVSVGMLFD
-298 PRILVEQPV
+298 PSILVEAPLKI
-307 HVLAVVAIIMVG
+307 LAVVAIIMVG
-319 KTIAAMAL
+319 KTLAAMAL

-354 LATLGVSLK
+354 LATLG
-363 LLSLEGQNLIL
+363 LSLGLLTPDAQNLIL
-374 AGALI
+374 AGALF

-416 MLPDEVSQDY
+416 MLPDEVDQAY
-426 LRDQVVIVGHGEVGR
+426 LRDQVVIIGYGGVGR
-441 RITKQLMAED
+441 RISENLMQQN

-456 AEENREIVEN
+456 AEENREIVEK
-466 LREKGIAAVSG
+466 LRDRGIAAVSG
-477 MATDPGVL
+477 EATEPNVL

-497 LSPMDILDIHK
+497 ISPMDILDIHR
-508 IVDIAKTL
+508 IVDISKQL
-516 NPEIQVLVCAESK
+516 NPEIQVLICAESK
-529 EEAEVIRRD
+529 EEAAVIREEN
-538 QIGEVYFAKEEM
+538 IGEVFYAKEEM
-550 AKNMSNHILNQ
+550 AKNMSHHILNQ
-561 IQIAHHQAPT
+561 IELAH
-571 KEQTLDTKKRT
+571 QTEAH
-582 VQCVFSYS
+582 
-590 T
+590 

>member
-1 MPHDVDLIILLAVGF
+1 VPHDVELIILLAVGF
-16 GLALIFGYLAVRLR
+16 SLALVFGYIAARLR
-30 LPPLI
+30 LPPLM
-35 GYLIAGIIIS
+35 GYLIAGVIIS

-76 FSLNDLLQ
+76 FSLNDLMQ

-91 GAILQIAVATLL
+91 GAVLQIAVATLL
-103 GIGVSMIWGWSF
+103 GVGVSMMWGWSF
-115 GSALVFGLSLS
+115 GSALIFGLSLS

-138 DRGLLNSVNGKIAVG
+138 DRGLLDSVNGKIAVG

-160 VMVLVLVLLPATA
+160 VMVLALVLLPATA
-173 ALLGGEALA
+173 VLLGGQAIDNASDE
-182 GGADDNIWL
+182 NIWL
-191 TLGITLLKVVGF
+191 TLGLTLLKVSGF

-209 IGKRLVPMIMQ
+209 VGKRLVPFIMQ
-220 FVARLGSRE
+220 IVARLGSRE

-283 IFAILFFVAVGMLFD
+283 IFSILFFVAVGMLFD
-298 PRILVEQPV
+298 PRILIEEPL
-307 HVLAVVAIIMVG
+307 HVLAVVGIIMVG

-327 VLFFRYPINT
+327 VLFFRYPLNT

-354 LATLGVSLK
+354 LATLGVSLQ

-390 IEPVQRWIRERSHLA
+390 IEPVQNWIRERSYLA

-410 SGDPLA
+410 SNDPLA

-441 RITKQLMAED
+441 RITQNLMAEN

-456 AEENREIVEN
+456 AEENREIVED

-477 MATDPGVL
+477 IATEAGVL

-529 EEAEVIRRD
+529 AEAEVIRKD
-538 QIGEVYFAKEEM
+538 NIGEVYFAKEEM
-550 AKNMSNHILNQ
+550 AKNMSNYILNQ
-561 IQIAHHQAPT
+561 IEIAHHQPPT
-571 KEQTLDTKKRT
+571 H
-582 VQCVFSYS
+582 
-590 T
+590 

>member
-16 GLALIFGYLAVRLR
+16 GMALIFGYIAARLR

-45 PNTPGIVADI
+45 PNTPGIVGDI

-103 GIGVSMIWGWSF
+103 GIGVSMYWGWSF
-115 GSALVFGLSLS
+115 GSALIFGLSLS

-138 DRGLLNSVNGKIAVG
+138 DRGLLDSVNGKIAVG

-160 VMVLVLVLLPATA
+160 VMVLALVLLPATA
-173 ALLGGEALA
+173 MLLGGHALP
-182 GGADDNIWL
+182 GTDTSQSIWL
-191 TLGITLLKVVGF
+191 TIGITLLKVTGF

-239 VSIAFGA
+239 VSIAYGSYA
-246 YKIFGVSMALGAFF
+246 VFGVSMALGAFF

-283 IFAILFFVAVGMLFD
+283 IFSILFFVSVGMLFD
-298 PRILVEQPV
+298 PSILIEEPLRIL
-307 HVLAVVAIIMVG
+307 AVIAIIMVG
-319 KTIAAMAL
+319 KTLAAIAL

-354 LATLGVSLK
+354 LATLG
-363 LLSLEGQNLIL
+363 LSLGLLTPDAQNLIL
-374 AGALI
+374 AGALF

-410 SGDPLA
+410 SADPLA
-416 MLPDEVSQDY
+416 MLPDEVDQAY
-426 LRDQVVIVGHGEVGR
+426 LRDQVVIIGYGGVGR
-441 RITKQLMAED
+441 RISENLIQQN

-456 AEENREIVEN
+456 AEENREIVEK
-466 LREKGIAAVSG
+466 LRSQGIAAVSG
-477 MATDPGVL
+477 EATEPNVL

-497 LSPMDILDIHK
+497 ISPMDILDIHR
-508 IVDIAKTL
+508 IVDISKQL
-516 NPEIQVLVCAESK
+516 NPEIQVLICAESK
-529 EEAEVIRRD
+529 EEAAVIREE
-538 QIGEVYFAKEEM
+538 QLGEVFYAKEEM
-550 AKNMSNHILNQ
+550 AKNMSHHILNQ
-561 IQIAHHQAPT
+561 IELAHQPPAH
-571 KEQTLDTKKRT
+571 
-582 VQCVFSYS
+582 
-590 T
+590 